1 MNYNI
6 SSEDTDA
13 SRYPDLRKWVVGA
26 LSNHKKPNEIIF
38 QLCQR
43 TGWDWNLA
51 KRFVEQ
57 VVEMDQKEVHQ
68 RRMPLLVGIGILM
81 MVLGAVAF
89 LPAFFELIT
98 ILSGLEPPLDFN
110 KVLDLVFVARS
121 GYIMV
126 IRLVTG
132 MAMFIGGGYGISNA
146 VKSAISG
153 EGDDLLK
160 SPTHKQ

>member
-6 SSEDTDA
+6 SSADTDA
-13 SRYPDLRKWVVGA
+13 SRYPELRKWVVGA
-26 LSNHKKPNEIIF
+26 LSGHKKPNEIIF

-57 VVEMDQKEVHQ
+57 VIEMDQKEVHQ
-68 RRMPLLVGIGILM
+68 RRMPLLVGIGILF
-81 MVLGAVAF
+81 VITGTVSFISAF
-89 LPAFFELIT
+89 IDLKEIFST
-98 ILSGLEPPLDFN
+98 LEPPWDFQ
-110 KVLDLVFVARS
+110 KFFDALLMARS
-121 GYIMV
+121 IYL
-126 IRLVTG
+126 LVG
-132 MAMFIGGGYGISNA
+132 KLVLGLVGVVGGGYGISNA

-160 SPTHKQ
+160 SQTHQQ